1 VAATNSQFP
10 PVDDHL
16 AWLKAGLPAERA
28 ARWLAVLTGF
38 AIPLSTS
45 FSEITTG
52 LFIAAWIGSGN
63 FRAKWEVIRGNVV
76 ALLSLSMFGLLLAG
90 TTWSSET
97 WGNAAG
103 CVLKFREF
111 AYIPMFIVVFQ
122 DVRLRKPAVIGY
134 AIGATILLGLS
145 YIEMLFGADFG
156 MNSNPVDYIVSKDR
170 IIHSLMMTY
179 LIYLAAVEIATTCG
193 KPEGVPYRR
202 WLERS
207 ACAALIVLATY
218 NILFMMEGRT
228 GYLLLGA
235 LTSLFLIERMG
246 KRGVIAASLLLGGS
260 AWCLLT
266 YSTMIQERL
275 ENTLSQ
281 IQNQFGPHRRHS
293 PDPRMEYYANTF
305 ELIARHPILGT
316 GTGSFYLEYARHV
329 AGRDDEHTSDPH
341 SEYLNL
347 AAQVGIPGALLF
359 LALLVTQ
366 WVCASRLPPFERH
379 LGRGIVLTIAV
390 GSLFNSLI
398 MSVTGGV
405 IYAYFSAIAF
415 AELSRSPQTGTGQ
428 IDSSLP
434 AVESA
439 SRRAA

>member
-1 VAATNSQFP
+1 
-10 PVDDHL
+10 
-16 AWLKAGLPAERA
+16 
-28 ARWLAVLTGF
+28 
-38 AIPLSTS
+38 
-45 FSEITTG
+45 
-52 LFIAAWIGSGN
+52 
-63 FRAKWEVIRGNVV
+63 
-76 ALLSLSMFGLLLAG
+76 
-90 TTWSSET
+90 
-97 WGNAAG
+97 
-103 CVLKFREF
+103 
-111 AYIPMFIVVFQ
+111 
-122 DVRLRKPAVIGY
+122 
-134 AIGATILLGLS
+134 
-145 YIEMLFGADFG
+145 
-156 MNSNPVDYIVSKDR
+156 
-170 IIHSLMMTY
+170 MMAY
-179 LIYLAAVEIATTCG
+179 LIYLAAVQFAAT
-193 KPEGVPYRR
+193 GVPSERVPNQR
-202 WLERS
+202 WLARS
-207 ACAALIVLATY
+207 VCAALMALATY

-246 KRGVIAASLLLGGS
+246 KRGVIAASLLLGGA

-266 YSTMIQERL
+266 YSTMIQERV
-275 ENTLSQ
+275 ENTLAQ
-281 IQNQFGPHRRHS
+281 LNNQFGPARRHS

-305 ELIARHPILGT
+305 ELIARHPLLGT

-359 LALLVTQ
+359 VALLTTQ
-366 WVCASRLPPFERH
+366 WFSASRLPPFERH

-415 AELSRSPQTGTGQ
+415 AELSRSAQTATGQ
-428 IDSSLP
+428 IDSPLP
-434 AVESA
+434 VAGSA

>member
-1 VAATNSQFP
+1 VSTNPPAPLAAER
-10 PVDDHL
+10 L
-16 AWLKAGLPAERA
+16 AWLNAGTFPERA
-28 ARWLAVLTGF
+28 ARWMALATGF

-52 LFIAAWIGSGN
+52 LFVAAWICSGN
-63 FRAKWEVIRGNVV
+63 FRDKWRIIRGNVV
-76 ALLSLSMFGLLLAG
+76 ALLGLAMFGLLLAG

-111 AYIPMFIVVFQ
+111 AYVPMFIVVFQ
-122 DVRLRKPAVIGY
+122 DPRLRKPSVLGFCL
-134 AIGATILLGLS
+134 GATILLGLS
-145 YIEMLFGADFG
+145 YFEMLFGADFG

-170 IIHSLMMTY
+170 IIHSLMMVY
-179 LIYLAAVEIATTCG
+179 LIYLAAVQLAESIASARKLRSRQSWLVCGTCT
-193 KPEGVPYRR
+193 
-202 WLERS
+202 
-207 ACAALIVLATY
+207 ALIGLAIY

-246 KRGVIAASLLLGGS
+246 KRGIVAASLLLGGA

-266 YSTMIQERL
+266 CSTMIQERV
-275 ENTLSQ
+275 ENTLTQ
-281 IQNQFGPHRRHS
+281 LQNQFGPQRRHS
-293 PDPRMEYYANTF
+293 PDPRMEYYGNTF
-305 ELIARHPILGT
+305 ELIARHPFLGT

-359 LALLVTQ
+359 VGLLATQ
-366 WVCASRLPPFERH
+366 WFSAGRLPTFEKH

-390 GSLFNSLI
+390 GCVFNSLI

-405 IYAYFSAIAF
+405 IFAYFSAIAF
-415 AELSRSPQTGTGQ
+415 SALPPRRQAELPRAEAPPEAH
-428 IDSSLP
+428 P
-434 AVESA
+434 ALG
-439 SRRAA
+439 RAA